1 MELPYKRI
9 MVIINPAAGHDEPIL
24 NVLNDVFHAAGVD
37 WDICI
42 THKSG
47 DATRLA
53 KEAAG
58 QGFDLVA
65 GYGGDGTQMEVANG
79 LLGTGVPQ
87 AILPG
92 GTGNAMAHDLK
103 IPIKLREAAELI
115 VTSPNRR
122 AVDLARAGDR
132 IYMLRAYA
140 GISTEEAASRESKD
154 KLGQMAYVQ
163 QGLKFLTRMPNTY
176 FHATVD
182 GEVIDGEA
190 AICFI
195 LNAGSI
201 GGVLGI
207 DLPKV
212 GDVSI
217 SDGYLDLYAVTK
229 GLKPLRTISKYLFKS
244 GDGDTQTGIYHWRGK
259 EITLESDPVQD
270 VWIDGEPG
278 GKTPFITSAIP
289 EALEIVVPA

>member
-1 MELPYKRI
+1 MELPYKRVL
-9 MVIINPAAGHDEPIL
+9 VIINPAAGHDEPIL
-24 NVLNDVFHAAGVD
+24 NVLNDVFHPAGVD
-37 WDICI
+37 WDIRI

-53 KEAAG
+53 KEAAAMG
-58 QGFDLVA
+58 VDLVA

-103 IPIKLREAAELI
+103 VPINLREAAQLI
-115 VTSPNRR
+115 VSSPKRQ

-132 IYMLRAYA
+132 VYMLRAYTGVSA
-140 GISTEEAASRESKD
+140 EQAASRESKD
-154 KLGQMAYVQ
+154 KLGQMAYIQ
-163 QGLKFLTRMPNTY
+163 AGLKYLTHVSETPYR
-176 FHATVD
+176 ALVD
-182 GEVIDGEA
+182 GE
-190 AICFI
+190 AIEGKAMICYI

-217 SDGYLDLYAVTK
+217 SDGYLDLFVVTK
-229 GLKPLRTISKYLFKS
+229 GIRPLRALSHHLFHV
-244 GDGDTQTGIYHWRGK
+244 GEWQGGVYHWRGK
-259 EITLESDPVQD
+259 EITLETDPVQD
-270 VWIDGEPG
+270 VWIDGEID
-278 GKTPFITSAIP
+278 GKTPFTTSAMP
-289 EALEIVVPA
+289 QALEIVVPG